1 MDPGEFTL
9 VEPIPTVAELKRAIG
24 WPPPKLPERAA
35 QPAQFVLAATDLL
48 AAYYRVHVQVMP
60 DLRAYGMLIT
70 PRGKG
75 PFPLLVIHP
84 GGGGYPELVL
94 FHQGNYHD
102 QAIGAVQRGYA
113 VLIPNYTFYPYFDR
127 DAGTPI
133 PRLVREEL
141 DEAFRR
147 RGTCLLAVELM
158 RQRYLMDAVL
168 ARADID
174 TGRVCAAGLSYGGF
188 FAMYS
193 AALDPRVRAVALSCA
208 FRAHSVQDPN
218 KPKAYI
224 TMATSPELAAMI
236 CPRPLLVQAGLDD
249 KIYSID
255 NVRSAA
261 EDTWR
266 IYREAGAS
274 MKFQYVECTGGHDFR
289 GHSVWEFLLRHWG
302 PAA

>member
-1 MDPGEFTL
+1 MRVWAHTRYRYREPLRKHHDLRVALWQELIQLAESMEPAEFAA
-9 VEPIPTVAELKRAIG
+9 VDPIPTVEVLKRAIG
-24 WPPPKLPERAA
+24 WPPPKLPERAE
-35 QPAQFVLAATDLL
+35 QSPQFEHVAADLM
-48 AAYYRVHVQVMP
+48 AVYRRVHVQVMP
-60 DLRAYGMLIT
+60 GLRAYGLLIT

-75 PFPLLVIHP
+75 PFPLFVIHS
-84 GGGGYPELVL
+84 GGGGYPELIL

-113 VLIPNYTFYPYFDR
+113 VLLPNYTYYPYFDR

-158 RQRYLMDAVL
+158 RQQYLLDAVL
-168 ARADID
+168 ARPDVD
-174 TGRVCAAGLSYGGF
+174 STRVCGSGLSYGGF

-193 AALDPRVRAVALSCA
+193 AALDPRIRAVALSCA

-224 TMATSPELAAMI
+224 TMATSMELAAMI
-236 CPRPLLVQAGLDD
+236 CPRPLL
-249 KIYSID
+249 
-255 NVRSAA
+255 
-261 EDTWR
+261 
-266 IYREAGAS
+266 
-274 MKFQYVECTGGHDFR
+274 
-289 GHSVWEFLLRHWG
+289 
-302 PAA
+302 